1 MAVAMKDLLA
11 FGVVREKLTTFL
23 HGRALEL
30 GSRYLALVA
39 THAGADPFVKVKAM
53 IKDLIVQSM
62 EQANS
67 ESDKKAYC
75 DTELAT
81 NKATHEN
88 KQSEV
93 DELAATVDKH
103 VAEGTQLGEELAF
116 LAEALGHLRQEQ
128 SEATKIQQ
136 TVADAKV
143 ARVAVERATQVLK
156 DFYSKAA
163 AGQIAPVQGG
173 LAQAMD
179 EASKEPYT
187 GMQSENGG
195 IIGLRCGLMV

>member
-1 MAVAMKDLLA
+1 
-11 FGVVREKLTTFL
+11 
-23 HGRALEL
+23 
-30 GSRYLALVA
+30 
-39 THAGADPFVKVKAM
+39 M

-62 EQANS
+62 EQVNS

-81 NKATHEN
+81 NKATREN

-143 ARVAVERATQVLK
+143 AQVAVERATQVLK

-173 LAQAMD
+173 LAQAMAL
-179 EASKEPYT
+179 ASKEPYT

-195 IIGLRCGLMV
+195 IIGLRCGSG

>member
-1 MAVAMKDLLA
+1 MPTP
-11 FGVVREKLTTFL
+11 GVQDAQRN
-23 HGRALEL
+23 
-30 GSRYLALVA
+30 
-39 THAGADPFVKVKAM
+39 DPFVKVNAM

-62 EQANS
+62 EQASS

-81 NKATHEN
+81 NKATREN
-88 KQSEV
+88 MQS
-93 DELAATVDKH
+93 
-103 VAEGTQLGEELAF
+103 GEELAF

-128 SEATKIQQ
+128 SEATKVRSEEKATNEQ

-143 ARVAVERATQVLK
+143 AQVAVERATQVLK

-173 LAQAMD
+173 LAQAMAL
-179 EASKEPYT
+179 ASKEPYT

-195 IIGLRCGLMV
+195 IIGLRCGSG

>member
-1 MAVAMKDLLA
+1 
-11 FGVVREKLTTFL
+11 
-23 HGRALEL
+23 
-30 GSRYLALVA
+30 
-39 THAGADPFVKVKAM
+39 M

-62 EQANS
+62 ELASS

-75 DTELAT
+75 DTELARDQ
-81 NKATHEN
+81 ATREN
-88 KQSEV
+88 KQSED

-116 LAEALGHLRQEQ
+116 LAEALSHLRQEQ
-128 SEATKIQQ
+128 SEATKFQQ
-136 TVADAKV
+136 TVAVAKV
-143 ARVAVERATQVLK
+143 AQVAVERATQVLK

-179 EASKEPYT
+179 QASKEPYT

-195 IIGLRCGLMV
+195 IIGLRCGSG